1 MVQEWDDDD
10 TPKLDGY
17 QGNSENWQIWDW
29 MKVLG
34 YRADKD
40 DDLTFDN
47 ESVKDEDE
55 TVGANEVNT
64 DLEETQ
70 LALPLRSTDGPKDI
84 GEERPQKRSKLQE
97 VAVLETL
104 DQHAEMRVRRSV
116 LTKLRTANVRA
127 GMKMKA

>member
-47 ESVKDEDE
+47 ESVKV
-55 TVGANEVNT
+55 TRA
-64 DLEETQ
+64 EEKTYA
-70 LALPLRSTDGPKDI
+70 ALFKKPRI
-84 GEERPQKRSKLQE
+84 GKNGYR
-97 VAVLETL
+97 TTGYH
-104 DQHAEMRVRRSV
+104 DQF
-116 LTKLRTANVRA
+116 
-127 GMKMKA
+127 